1 MSEEVQTRLGA
12 IESAH
17 QRLAERAAE
26 ALASALRMAGLP
38 PLPSLEPHNFP
49 ATGMLGGGHVN
60 LGGANAHAVMA
71 YAAYISEAAA
81 RNGRQL
87 HGSSLDP
94 RAALTMPELR
104 PATYVLL
111 PGPEA
116 NDE

>member
-60 LGGANAHAVMA
+60 LGGANARAVLEIA
-71 YAAYISEAAA
+71 TYISDAAA

-87 HGSSLDP
+87 HGSALDP
-94 RAALTMPELR
+94 RMALTMPEAR

-111 PGPEA
+111 SAPEA
-116 NDE
+116 EDG